1 VKDSNFSS
9 QIKKNQKETIMAIPT
24 EQSFLTASENDDDCT
39 RTKNEKK
46 VDRSSSSLSYIIG
59 TIVVG
64 LVTLSFLYAGG
75 TTTTTTT
82 TPYSSYHK

>member
-1 VKDSNFSS
+1 
-9 QIKKNQKETIMAIPT
+9 MAIPT
-24 EQSFLTASENDDDCT
+24 EQSFLTASQNDDDCT